1 MPVPDTVETPLA
13 AADPSAREHVI
24 VVPGPLELHHGIALP
39 EVALAWRM
47 TGAAHLPVVVA
58 LGGISA
64 GRGVW
69 DAGDRWWSGVVGP
82 GRALDS
88 DRFRILGID
97 YLGGSADTSGPRPGA
112 APFPPVSSFDQ
123 AALLDLLRRHLGIER
138 YAAIVGASY
147 GGMVAL
153 AFAARYPAALERI
166 VVISASH
173 RAHPL
178 STAWRSVQRAIV
190 RQSLEQHDGPAGLK
204 LARALA
210 MATYRSPREF
220 EERFA
225 APPEFDGELG
235 RYVFPVERYLFARG
249 DAYAQRYVPESF
261 LRLSESIDLHD
272 VDPAGIHTPATLVAV
287 REDQLVPLVDMRTL
301 ARQLGGPN
309 ALIEISSLY
318 GHDAFLK
325 ENDMLK
331 PVLDAA
337 LAHGAR
343 A

>member
-1 MPVPDTVETPLA
+1 MPVTQSADSSPRSPDA
-13 AADPSAREHVI
+13 GAREGVL
-24 VVPGPLELHHGIALP
+24 VLGTPLELHYGCSLP
-39 EVALAWRM
+39 DVALAWRM
-47 TGAAHLPVVVA
+47 TGPAHLPVVVA

-64 GRGVW
+64 GRSVW
-69 DAGDRWWSGVVGP
+69 DDGDRWWGGVVGP

-123 AALLDLLRRHLGIER
+123 AALLEALRRHLGIER

-153 AFAARYPAALERI
+153 AFAARYAAAVERI
-166 VVISASH
+166 VVISAAH

-178 STAWRSVQRAIV
+178 STAWRSVQRAMV
-190 RQSLEQHDGPAGLK
+190 RQALEQHDGPAGLK

-210 MATYRSPREF
+210 MATYRSAREF
-220 EERFA
+220 EERFD
-225 APPEFDGELG
+225 APAEFDDELK

-249 DAYAQRYVPESF
+249 DAYAQRYIPESF
-261 LRLSESIDLHD
+261 LRLSESIDLHR
-272 VDPAGIHTPATLVAV
+272 VDPALICTPATLVAV
-287 REDQLVPLVDMRTL
+287 REDQLVPLADMQAL
-301 ARQLGGPN
+301 ARHLGG
-309 ALIEISSLY
+309 ASTLIEISSRY

-331 PVLDAA
+331 PVLDTA